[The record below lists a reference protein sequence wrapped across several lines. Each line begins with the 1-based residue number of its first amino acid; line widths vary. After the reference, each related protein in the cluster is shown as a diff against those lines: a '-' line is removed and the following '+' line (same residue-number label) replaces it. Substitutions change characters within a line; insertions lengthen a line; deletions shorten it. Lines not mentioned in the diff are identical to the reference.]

1 MLEQQHHPTMSLCSN
16 ADVPAPASVA
26 PEQNMGDFIQAFA
39 AFVGNNPDENLASGE
54 GLEAA
59 KNGQRPLDAV
69 PSSLSDEPATIVG
82 SIIDE
87 LLATPFEGATNAVQ
101 SILDEVISNVP
112 LLAIVAPSPPPS
124 LAITLTPVVPP
135 PPPPA
140 RMPTTPVRVVR
151 GKVTLSSCLLQES
164 L

>member
-1 MLEQQHHPTMSLCSN
+1 MLEQQPRPTMSLCSN
-16 ADVPAPASVA
+16 ADVPAAAAAA

-39 AFVGNNPDENLASGE
+39 AFVGNGPDENPAAGE
-54 GLEAA
+54 GQEAV
-59 KNGQRPLDAV
+59 KTDQKPLDAI
-69 PSSLSDEPATIVG
+69 PSTLSEEPATIVG

-87 LLATPFEGATNAVQ
+87 LLATPFQGATNAVQ

-112 LLAIVAPSPPPS
+112 LLAIVAPSPSPS
-124 LAITLTPVVPP
+124 LAITLTPVVP

-151 GKVTLSSCLLQES
+151 GKVTLNCLVQES